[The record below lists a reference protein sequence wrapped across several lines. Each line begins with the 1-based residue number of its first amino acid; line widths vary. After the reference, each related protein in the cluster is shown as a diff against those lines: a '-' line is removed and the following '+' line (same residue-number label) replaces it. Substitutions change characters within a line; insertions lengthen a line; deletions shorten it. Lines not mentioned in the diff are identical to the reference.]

1 MVCQRQDQMIPAD
14 KVNYIDEERYHIVH
28 DSRDIV
34 WIYTYGNGLFAY
46 DLATDELQHFESN
59 INGFSHITSNFL
71 QYIMED
77 RAGGIWVSSE
87 YTGISRLSVLNEG
100 AERVFPED
108 ETLSDRSNTVRM
120 INRMPDDKIW
130 LGTRRGGLYIY
141 DPHLKTIESSR
152 YFDSNIYAVE
162 EGADGS
168 IWLGSRGNGLSID
181 GKWYTYHSDDPLS
194 IGNNNIFTLYRDRKN
209 RMWIGTF
216 GGGLNLAVKEKDKYV
231 FKRFLNNFY
240 SQRQEEIQRK
250 RAEADAV
257 RENLEAQLGIV
268 DKKKEEL
275 DKLQHQEIEKLEAL
289 SGLSAD
295 EAKERLVESLKEEA
309 KTQAQ
314 SYINDIMDD
323 AKLTASK
330 EAKRIVIQS
339 IQRVATE
346 TAIENSVTVFH
357 IESDEIKG
365 RIIGREGRNIRA
377 LEAATGVE
385 IVVDDTPE
393 AIVLS
398 AFDPVRREIAR
409 LALHQLVTDGRIHPA
424 RIEEVVAKVRKQVEE
439 EIIETGKRT
448 TIDLGIHGLHPE
460 LIRIIGKMKYRSS
473 YGQNLLQHA
482 RETANLCAVMAS
494 ELGLNPK
501 KAKRAG
507 LLHDIGKVPD
517 EEPELPHALLGMKL
531 AEKFKEKPDICNAIG
546 AHHDE
551 IEMTSLL
558 APIVQVCDAISG
570 ARPGARREIVEAYI
584 KRLNDLEQLA
594 MSYPGVTK
602 TYAIQAGRELR
613 VIVGADKIDDKQTEN
628 LSGEIAKKIQDEM
641 TYPGQVKITVIR
653 ETRAVSFA
661 K

>member
-1 MVCQRQDQMIPAD
+1 MEIILVALACL
-14 KVNYIDEERYHIVH
+14 IV
-28 DSRDIV
+28 
-34 WIYTYGNGLFAY
+34 G
-46 DLATDELQHFESN
+46 
-59 INGFSHITSNFL
+59 
-71 QYIMED
+71 
-77 RAGGIWVSSE
+77 AGGSYIF
-87 YTGISRLSVLNEG
+87 YKKGLRSRY
-100 AERVFPED
+100 
-108 ETLSDRSNTVRM
+108 
-120 INRMPDDKIW
+120 DKII
-130 LGTRRGGLYIY
+130 TKAEAEAEVI
-141 DPHLKTIESSR
+141 K
-152 YFDSNIYAVE
+152 
-162 EGADGS
+162 
-168 IWLGSRGNGLSID
+168 
-181 GKWYTYHSDDPLS
+181 
-194 IGNNNIFTLYRDRKN
+194 KN
-209 RMWIGTF
+209 K
-216 GGGLNLAVKEKDKYV
+216 LLEVKEK
-231 FKRFLNNFY
+231 FLNKKADLEKEVAQRNQKLQQAENRLKQKEMVLG
-240 SQRQEEIQRK
+240 QRQEELQRK
-250 RAEADAV
+250 KSEADAV
-257 RENLEAQLGIV
+257 RANLENQLGII
-268 DKKKEEL
+268 DRKKSEL
-275 DKLQHQEIEKLEAL
+275 DRLQHQEIEKLEEL

-295 EAKERLVESLKEEA
+295 EAKERLVETLKEEA

-323 AKLTASK
+323 AKLTANK
-330 EAKRIVIQS
+330 EAKRIVIQT

-448 TIDLGIHGLHPE
+448 TIDLGVHGLHPE

-531 AEKFKEKPDICNAIG
+531 AEKYKEKPDICNAIG

-613 VIVGADKIDDKQTEN
+613 VIVGADKIDDKATEN
-628 LSGEIAKKIQDEM
+628 LSTEIAQKIQDEM